1 MQTTITEIA
10 PDVFR
15 LSTFVSDF
23 DMQVNQFLVRDEEPL
38 LWHTGL
44 RAHFPLVR
52 DAVATLIPIERL
64 RWIGFSHFEADECGS
79 LADWQRLAPHSTAL
93 ASVIAKVVSVDDS
106 AALRP
111 ARGLSDDE
119 IVKTGTYRFRFLQTP
134 HVPHTWEAGM
144 LFEETHATLFCSDL
158 FHHNG
163 NVAPTTSSDVV
174 DLFRQKLTQ
183 DQQGPFAFYLPWTTQ
198 TERILRRLAA
208 LRPKTLAV
216 MHGSSYLGDGAQA
229 IEALIPMLKDVVG
242 RV

>member
-15 LSTFVSDF
+15 FSTFVSNF
-23 DMQVNQFLVRDEEPL
+23 DMQVHQFLVRDEEPL

-93 ASVIAKVVSVDDS
+93 ASVIATVVSVDDS

-111 ARGLSDDE
+111 ARGLGDDE
-119 IVKTGTYRFRFLQTP
+119 IFTTGTYRLRFLQTP

-144 LFEETHATLFCSDL
+144 LVEETHATLFCSDL

-163 NVAPTTSSDVV
+163 NVAPTTSPTLWISSVRNLPKINKARS
-174 DLFRQKLTQ
+174 LFTCL
-183 DQQGPFAFYLPWTTQ
+183 GPP
-198 TERILRRLAA
+198 RRSAY
-208 LRPKTLAV
+208 
-216 MHGSSYLGDGAQA
+216 SGAWRRCVRK
-229 IEALIPMLKDVVG
+229 P
-242 RV
+242 

>member
-1 MQTTITEIA
+1 
-10 PDVFR
+10 
-15 LSTFVSDF
+15 
-23 DMQVNQFLVRDEEPL
+23 
-38 LWHTGL
+38 
-44 RAHFPLVR
+44 
-52 DAVATLIPIERL
+52 
-64 RWIGFSHFEADECGS
+64 
-79 LADWQRLAPHSTAL
+79 HSTAL

-111 ARGLSDDE
+111 ARGLGDDE
-119 IVKTGTYRFRFLQTP
+119 IFTTGTYRFRFLQTP

-144 LFEETHATLFCSDL
+144 LFEETRGTLFCSDL

-216 MHGSSYLGDGAQA
+216 MHGSSYVGDGAQA

-242 RV
+242 GV